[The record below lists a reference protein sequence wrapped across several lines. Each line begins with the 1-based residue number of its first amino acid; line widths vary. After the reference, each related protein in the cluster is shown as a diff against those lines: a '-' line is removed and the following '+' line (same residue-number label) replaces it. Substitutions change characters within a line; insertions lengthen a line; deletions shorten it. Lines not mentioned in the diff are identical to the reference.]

1 MKPVPL
7 NHSNTTLIAQS
18 IASLSLWAL
27 LSLSP
32 SFAQEQKTAPTRLP
46 LPIQTET
53 SKVVTFQ
60 EFFKSPIGPKGMEF
74 TPKALAL
81 QGQLVSLSG
90 FMVKTDLLRQ
100 GRFFLAP
107 KALEVNEADDG
118 PANDLPVHTVLV
130 KLDPSQASLVL
141 AHQEGVMRIEGKLD
155 IGREENNLG
164 EVSWI
169 RLLASPLAVNVMATD
184 APVSLPS
191 EKIPSGHTA
200 LPQDVPTLTNAP
212 SSSRPKTI

>member
-7 NHSNTTLIAQS
+7 NHSNTKLIAQS
-18 IASLSLWAL
+18 IVSLNLWAIL
-27 LSLSP
+27 CLSP
-32 SFAQEQKTAPTRLP
+32 SYAQEQKIAPTRLP
-46 LPIQTET
+46 LPIQSET
-53 SKVVTFQ
+53 SQGMTFQ
-60 EFFKSPIGPKGMEF
+60 EFFKSPIGPRGMEF

-141 AHQEGVMRIEGKLD
+141 AHQEGVMRVEGKLD

-169 RLLASPLAVNVMATD
+169 RLLASPLPVNVMATD
-184 APVSLPS
+184 TPTGLPS
-191 EKIPSGHTA
+191 EKTPSIHTA
-200 LPQDVPTLTNAP
+200 LPQHAPTLTHAP
-212 SSSRPKTI
+212 NSSKPKTI

>member
-1 MKPVPL
+1 MKPIPL
-7 NHSNTTLIAQS
+7 NHSNTKWIAQS
-18 IASLSLWAL
+18 IASVNLWAL
-27 LSLSP
+27 LCLSP
-32 SFAQEQKTAPTRLP
+32 SFAQEQKIAPTRLP
-46 LPIQTET
+46 LPIQSET
-53 SKVVTFQ
+53 SKGMTFQ
-60 EFFKSPIGPKGMEF
+60 EFFKSPIGPRGMEF

-81 QGQLVSLSG
+81 QGQVVSLSG

-155 IGREENNLG
+155 IGREENTLG

-169 RLLASPLAVNVMATD
+169 RLLASPLPVNVMATD
-184 APVSLPS
+184 APLSIPS
-191 EKIPSGHTA
+191 EQIPSSHTA
-200 LPQDVPTLTNAP
+200 LPQHAPNLTDPPNF
-212 SSSRPKTI
+212 SRPKSI

>member
-81 QGQLVSLSG
+81 QGQRVSLSG

-130 KLDPSQASLVL
+130 KLDPSQASLIL

>member
-81 QGQLVSLSG
+81 QGQRVSLSG